1 MQPKSFSIGI
11 DIGGTN
17 TAFGLVNRRGDIVE
31 QDRFHTTDYQTPE
44 IFAQAIKEKLGPHIA
59 KVGKDKVSGIGIG
72 APNANY
78 YSGEIELAPNLPW
91 KGTIPLRN
99 LIKDALDLPVTITN
113 DANATAIG
121 EMIYG
126 SAKGM
131 KDFIIVTL
139 GTGVGSGFVANGQ
152 LIYGHDGFAGEL
164 GHVIAVRDGRPCGCG
179 RNGCLETYSSATG
192 IVRTARERL
201 SQVSDEQVIQEGSV
215 HPDWLVPVWLKTG
228 EISASGI
235 HKAALAGDPM
245 AKEIFE
251 FTGKILGQCLADA
264 VAITSPEAIIL
275 FGGLAKSGDFI
286 LKPTKYYMEENL
298 LAIFKNKIDIIPSGL
313 AERDAAILG
322 SAALAWG

>member
-17 TAFGLVNRRGDIVE
+17 TAFGIVNRRGDILF
-31 QDRFHTTDYQTPE
+31 QDRIHTRDYETPA
-44 IFAQAIKEKLGPHIA
+44 IFVDAIQQHLSPHIMQY
-59 KVGKDKVSGIGIG
+59 GKAQLSGIGAG

-91 KGTIPLRN
+91 KGTIPLRQ
-99 LIKDALDLPVTITN
+99 LLQDAFDLPVTITN

-164 GHVIAVRDGRPCGCG
+164 GHVIAVRDGRSCGCG

-192 IVRTARERL
+192 IVRTAHERL
-201 SQVSDEQVIQEGSV
+201 AQLEKVEDGPE
-215 HPDWLVPVWLKTG
+215 DWLTTVYQHGG
-228 EISASGI
+228 EITSSGI
-235 HKAALAGDPM
+235 HKAALAGDPL
-245 AKEIFE
+245 AKEIFD
-251 FTGKILGQCLADA
+251 FTGKILGQALADA

-275 FGGLAKSGDFI
+275 FGGLAKAGDFI
-286 LKPTKYYMEENL
+286 LKPTKKYMEDNL
-298 LAIFKNKIDIIPSGL
+298 LAIFKNKIEIIPSGL
-313 AERDAAILG
+313 SERDAAILG